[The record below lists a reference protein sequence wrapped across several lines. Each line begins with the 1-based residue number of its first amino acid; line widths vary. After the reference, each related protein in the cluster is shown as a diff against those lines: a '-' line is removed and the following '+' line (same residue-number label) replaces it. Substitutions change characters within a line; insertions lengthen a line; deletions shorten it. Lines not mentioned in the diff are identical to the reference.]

1 MIVAPSDRSGRRRRV
16 RRMAPNLL
24 SPFIAQPQTR
34 QSAIKMDLKQ
44 VAAIVFDG
52 DLDPRYVIAY
62 NTPLSN
68 VLTFKKLV
76 LP

>member
-1 MIVAPSDRSGRRRRV
+1 MLVAPSDRSGKRRRV

-34 QSAIKMDLKQ
+34 QSALKMDLKQ
-44 VAAIVFDG
+44 ATAIVFDG

-68 VLTFKKLV
+68 VLTCKKLV